1 MRANVTDIAGIESLA
16 PFQLKNDFR
25 DRYELRSY
33 VRAMLVAKRLLENP
47 RLIDR
52 GRTYLDRFVR
62 DDPRQARIYLLWT
75 DALRLPM
82 DQLLSDLLADDAR
95 GALLRETAP
104 VFAVI
109 SADEVRDMT
118 RLAA

>member
-1 MRANVTDIAGIESLA
+1 V
-16 PFQLKNDFR
+16 
-25 DRYELRSY
+25 
-33 VRAMLVAKRLLENP
+33 
-47 RLIDR
+47 
-52 GRTYLDRFVR
+52 
-62 DDPRQARIYLLWT
+62 
-75 DALRLPM
+75 